1 GGGGGGAGGGRRAGR
16 GVRADAGGRRVPR
29 HPAGMNSARR
39 ELLASRADVWGF
51 LAEPYHLSDWWPG
64 IVSVQPDRRGFATG
78 ARWQVTVISDP
89 LRIGPLRFPRVG
101 RPSGPSAARTL
112 VIKAIE
118 PQQLWAFE
126 LHRRV
131 QEGRDRGVT
140 PRSVTVKLRP
150 LADDRTEVEI
160 EVETGG
166 RREPDL
172 ARTAADRL
180 YDLVQMAATL

>member
-1 GGGGGGAGGGRRAGR
+1 MT
-16 GVRADAGGRRVPR
+16 
-29 HPAGMNSARR
+29 PATR
-39 ELLASRADVWGF
+39 ELLASLDDAWGF

-64 IVSVQPDRRGFATG
+64 IISVQPDRRGFETG

-101 RPSGPSAARTL
+101 RPTGPSATRTL

-118 PQQLWAFE
+118 PKRLWNFE
-126 LHRRV
+126 LHRQVR
-131 QEGRDRGVT
+131 EGRDRGVT
-140 PRSVTVKLRP
+140 PRTATITLRP
-150 LADDRTEVEI
+150 LSEERTEVAV
-160 EVETGG
+160 EVATGS
-166 RREPDL
+166 REEPDL